1 MINVQDLVVVRENG
15 LYCPS
20 GDFYIDPHR
29 PVARALITHGH
40 SDHARAGS
48 QTYIA
53 ERSGLSILRHRLGD
67 DAHARLQGVA
77 YGETLFLG
85 ETRVSFHPAG
95 HVLGSAQI
103 RIEHEGQVTVVSGDY
118 KTVLDP
124 TCVPLEV
131 VPCDTFITESTFGLP
146 IYRFPDSEKV
156 AGEIL
161 QWWEVCRSNGK
172 IATLFAY
179 SLGKAQRILKT
190 LSLLGA
196 FPAPIY
202 THPAVEAINE
212 LYRQE
217 GVNLPDTRLLT
228 SEHKA
233 QTLRQ
238 EGALIIAPPGL
249 AENSFG
255 RRFEG
260 ESAFLSGWM
269 QVRGIRRRRALDRG
283 FIVSDHADFQ
293 GLIKTVEGTG
303 ARRVL
308 VTHGSAQALVR
319 YLQERGLQAFDLK
332 DLYSHHEQYAGEE

>member
-1 MINVQDLVVVRENG
+1 MVNVQDLLVVRENG
-15 LYCPS
+15 LYCPA

-29 PVARALITHGH
+29 PVERALITHGH

-48 QTYIA
+48 RLYIA
-53 ERSGLSILRHRLGD
+53 ETSGLSILRHRLGEE
-67 DAHARLQGVA
+67 ACLQGAA
-77 YGETLFLG
+77 YGEELSLG

-103 RIEHEGQVTVVSGDY
+103 RIEHEGHVTVVSGDY
-118 KTVLDP
+118 KTAFDP

-146 IYRFPDSEKV
+146 IYRFPETEKV
-156 AGEIL
+156 ACEIMR
-161 QWWEVCRSNGK
+161 WWESCRNGGK

-190 LSLLGA
+190 LSMLGE

-202 THPAVEAINE
+202 AHQAVEAINE
-212 LYRQE
+212 VYRQA
-217 GVNLPDTRLLT
+217 GVALPQTRLLT
-228 SEHKA
+228 AEHKA

-238 EGALIIAPPGL
+238 EGAIIIAPPGL
-249 AENSFG
+249 VESSFG

-269 QVRGIRRRRALDRG
+269 QVRGIRRRRALDKG
-283 FIVSDHADFQ
+283 FVVSDHADFQ
-293 GLIKTVEGTG
+293 GLIKTIESTG

-308 VTHGSAQALVR
+308 VTHGSAQPLVR
-319 YLQERGLQAFDLK
+319 YLQEKGLSAFDLK